1 MSTFLLVVSFLLNAL
16 TIYAIIVLYT
26 RQNRLAD
33 LDKKQERI
41 IKDMEDLISSYL
53 FEMKEENEKFLY
65 RFENINDEA
74 PEKSFAP
81 KKPAVQTPPSVKNQ
95 PEKDS
100 EFPFEMTAPST
111 SRLLAARAYQ
121 TNQVPLEKPE
131 AKEPSESFDSD
142 ETNKTVSKES
152 ISEENER
159 EKLIKVL
166 PKEETLAEQV
176 IKLQKQGK
184 SIEEIARQLK
194 RGKTEIELILK
205 FQQNKP

>member
-53 FEMKEENEKFLY
+53 FEMKEENEKFLH
-65 RFENINDEA
+65 RFENINGEA
-74 PEKSFAP
+74 PENSATSKKTAAQAP
-81 KKPAVQTPPSVKNQ
+81 PLVKNL
-95 PEKDS
+95 PEKES
-100 EFPFEMTAPST
+100 ESPIKMTGPST
-111 SRLLAARAYQ
+111 SRLLAAKAYQ
-121 TNQVPLEKPE
+121 TNRIPLEKPE
-131 AKEPSESFDSD
+131 AEEPFESFYSE

-152 ISEENER
+152 LSGEKDREE
-159 EKLIKVL
+159 LIKVP
-166 PKEETLAEQV
+166 PKEETLAEQ
-176 IKLQKQGK
+176 IINLQKQGK
-184 SIEEIARQLK
+184 SMEQIARQLK

-205 FQQNKP
+205 FQQNKQ